1 MSKYKARRNKAVAL
15 KYNAAEDEAP
25 VVIAS
30 GYGTVAEHIIDI
42 AEKKGIPVFKDESA
56 ASLLCMLEVGSR
68 IPVELYEVVAA
79 IYCRLIEASAEIHGV
94 TDTQGGIAEA
104 TEARRGAGRIRKNLA
119 SSKKQD
125 DETPDGE
132 TRTR

>member
-15 KYNAAEDEAP
+15 KYNAGEDEAP

-56 ASLLCMLEVGSR
+56 ASLLCMLEVGNK

-79 IYCRLIEASAEIHGV
+79 IYCRLIEASAEIRGV
-94 TDTQGGIAEA
+94 NEPTNEKPVAEA
-104 TEARRGAGRIRKNLA
+104 RGGAGSLRKNLV
-119 SSKKQD
+119 SGRKQGGGSARD
-125 DETPDGE
+125 IQ
-132 TRTR
+132 TR

>member
-15 KYNAAEDEAP
+15 KYNAGEDEAP

-30 GYGTVAEHIIDI
+30 GYGTVAENIIDI

-56 ASLLCMLEVGSR
+56 ASLLCMLEVGSK

-79 IYCRLIEASAEIHGV
+79 IYCRLIEASAEISGV
-94 TDTQGGIAEA
+94 TDAVKAAGEEQPENQKAGG
-104 TEARRGAGRIRKNLA
+104 RLRKNLV
-119 SSKKQD
+119 SGRKQD
-125 DETPDGE
+125 T
-132 TRTR
+132 

>member
-1 MSKYKARRNKAVAL
+1 MSKYKERRNKAVAL
-15 KYNAAEDEAP
+15 KYNAGEDEAP

-56 ASLLCMLEVGSR
+56 ASLLCMLEVGSK

-79 IYCRLIEASAEIHGV
+79 IYCRLIEASAEISGV
-94 TDTQGGIAEA
+94 TDKKDEETGPGDN
-104 TEARRGAGRIRKNLA
+104 RGDVGTLRKNLVSGRRQGGGA
-119 SSKKQD
+119 A
-125 DETPDGE
+125 GE
-132 TRTR
+132 TQTR